1 MIVVDPSKPRG
12 IVWLA
17 SYPRSG
23 NTWTRIFLAR
33 LIQILSGQAV
43 DEVEFAKGMKFAVG
57 DSQVA
62 LYQGWLQ
69 RPAFQN
75 SPADVAKAR
84 LPALKSIVEH
94 SPGIVP
100 MKTHNANVA
109 LFDVRLMSPEI
120 SAGAVYIVRN
130 PLDVAIS
137 LAHFN
142 SDTIDDAIAMM
153 GTSGYASAPTEKS
166 LFELRGSW
174 SEHVHTWTAVHDD
187 SLLVVRYEDM
197 LAEPMETFGAIA
209 KHTMMNCTDDQLRQ
223 AIASF
228 VLWPNARFGSEGRLC
243 GEARGNR
250 PLFPQRRD
258 RAMADRADR
267 ETGCAGDR
275 RSRRRDA
282 AHGVPRLTLRQT

>member
-1 MIVVDPSKPRG
+1 MIVVDPSKPKG

-43 DEVEFAKGMKFAVG
+43 DEVEFAKGMRFAAS
-57 DSQVA
+57 DSHVP
-62 LYQGWLQ
+62 LFQGWLK

-100 MKTHNANVA
+100 VKTHNANVA
-109 LFDVRLMSPEI
+109 IYDVRLMPPDL
-120 SAGAVYIVRN
+120 SAGAIYIVRN
-130 PLDVAIS
+130 PLDVAVS

-142 SDTIDDAIAMM
+142 SESIDDAIAMM
-153 GTSGYASAPTEKS
+153 GTSGYASPPTEEY

-209 KHTMMNCTDDQLRQ
+209 KHTMMNCTDDQLQQ
-223 AIASF
+223 AIDLSSF
-228 VLWPNARFGSEGRLC
+228 GRMRELEAKAGFAEKPEEIDRFFRK
-243 GEARGNR
+243 GEAGQWRTELTEEQVARMITDHGAEM
-250 PLFPQRRD
+250 RRMGYLD
-258 RAMADRADR
+258 
-267 ETGCAGDR
+267 
-275 RSRRRDA
+275 
-282 AHGVPRLTLRQT
+282 

>member
-33 LIQILSGQAV
+33 LIQVLSGQAV

-142 SDTIDDAIAMM
+142 SDSIDDAIAMM
-153 GTSGYASAPTEKS
+153 GTSGYATPPSEEY

-197 LAEPMETFGAIA
+197 LAEPMEAFGAIA
-209 KHTMMNCTDDQLRQ
+209 KHTMMNCTAAQLEQ
-223 AIASF
+223 AVALSSF
-228 VLWPNARFGSEGRLC
+228 QVMSDLEAKEGFAERPGKIDRFFRKG
-243 GEARGNR
+243 
-250 PLFPQRRD
+250 
-258 RAMADRADR
+258 
-267 ETGCAGDR
+267 ETGQWRTVLTEEQVAQVITD
-275 RSRRRDA
+275 
-282 AHGVPRLTLRQT
+282 HGAEMKRMGYLD